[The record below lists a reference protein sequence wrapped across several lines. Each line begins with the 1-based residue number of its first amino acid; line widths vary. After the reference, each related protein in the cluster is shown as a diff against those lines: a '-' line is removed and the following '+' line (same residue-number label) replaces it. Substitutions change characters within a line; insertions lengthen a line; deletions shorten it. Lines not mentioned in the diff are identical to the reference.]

1 MTKDEVIRMAR
12 EAGLKVGENISG
24 FTLIGSPLPMGL
36 AHIDLDEMQRFAALV
51 EAPLEKRIQD
61 LYSQIEVLEKQ
72 LDDQYKM
79 GMEAEREACAKVCED
94 IATKTYGMTKL
105 REYGECA
112 AAIRARGE
120 K

>member
-1 MTKDEVIRMAR
+1 MQALQEGGATMTRDDIIRMAR
-12 EAGLKVGENISG
+12 EAGAGNLHGGEWALFGDAS
-24 FTLIGSPLPMGL
+24 L
-36 AHIDLDEMQRFAALV
+36 ERFAALV

-79 GMEAEREACAKVCED
+79 GMEAEREACAKVCEA
-94 IATKTYGMTKL
+94 IATETYGMTKL